1 MILQKNRPNNIDNL
15 VINADL
21 SKPVVEQLT
30 GITVLNAEIF
40 RFSDP
45 TKFSDIIIG
54 IDTDLYLDMLLDIK
68 KLDKE
73 EGSSMFFATSIED
86 DYNRIVK
93 ESEEKMYLRFNDGM
107 LTKLDKD
114 FNEQIIRESY
124 YE

>member
-30 GITVLNAEIF
+30 GITVLRAEIF

-54 IDTDLYLDMLLDIK
+54 VDTDLYLDMLLDIG
-68 KLDKE
+68 KLEKE
-73 EGSSMFFATSIED
+73 EGSSLFFATSIED

>member
-30 GITVLNAEIF
+30 DITVLNAEIF

>member
-68 KLDKE
+68 KIDKE

>member
-21 SKPVVEQLT
+21 SKPVVEQLD
-30 GITVLNAEIF
+30 GITVLRAEIF

-73 EGSSMFFATSIED
+73 EGSSLFFATSIED

-93 ESEEKMYLRFNDGM
+93 ESEQKMYLRFNDGM